1 MGTKAGGAVVVQTR
15 DLAATI
21 QQLYVSTGKV
31 YLAVGAVIV
40 DGWIEAALVDVSSK

>member
-1 MGTKAGGAVVVQTR
+1 MTIRTR

-21 QQLYVSTGKV
+21 QQLFVSTGKV

-40 DGWIEAALVDVSSK
+40 DGWIEAALVDVSGGR